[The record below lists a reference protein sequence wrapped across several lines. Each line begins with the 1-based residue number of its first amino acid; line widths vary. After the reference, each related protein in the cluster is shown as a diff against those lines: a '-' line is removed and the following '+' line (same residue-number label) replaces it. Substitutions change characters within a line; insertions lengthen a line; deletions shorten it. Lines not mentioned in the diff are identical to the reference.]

1 MNKYRDDLP
10 QLNGKTFLTDG
21 GLETT
26 LIFHQEIDLP
36 HFASFD
42 ILARPNGKEILRDY
56 YHDYIRI
63 AKKQKLGFVLES
75 PTWRANKDWG
85 YKMGYT
91 TESLKN
97 INTIAIAHLDEIR
110 NDLEDEESPMVISG
124 CIGPRGDGYLL
135 SDTMSVEEARVYH
148 HEQISTFSNSSAD
161 LVTSHTVNYSSE
173 ALGMVL
179 AAMDNK
185 MPIAIGFTVE
195 TDGKLPSG
203 ESLKEAIEKVDEV
216 SGSYPSYYMVNCAHP
231 THFKEVLKGN
241 GRWKNRIMAIRA
253 NASTKSHAELDECE
267 HLDTGDKYQL
277 AHDYQDLRKLLP
289 NLKVVGGCCGTDQN
303 HLEEICT
310 HWFES
315 NKN

>member
-21 GLETT
+21 GLETI

-135 SDTMSVEEARVYH
+135 SDTMSVEEARVPCG
-148 HEQISTFSNSSAD
+148 ICRRA
-161 LVTSHTVNYSSE
+161 SE
-173 ALGMVL
+173 A
-179 AAMDNK
+179 
-185 MPIAIGFTVE
+185 
-195 TDGKLPSG
+195 
-203 ESLKEAIEKVDEV
+203 
-216 SGSYPSYYMVNCAHP
+216 
-231 THFKEVLKGN
+231 
-241 GRWKNRIMAIRA
+241 R
-253 NASTKSHAELDECE
+253 
-267 HLDTGDKYQL
+267 
-277 AHDYQDLRKLLP
+277 
-289 NLKVVGGCCGTDQN
+289 
-303 HLEEICT
+303 
-310 HWFES
+310 
-315 NKN
+315 